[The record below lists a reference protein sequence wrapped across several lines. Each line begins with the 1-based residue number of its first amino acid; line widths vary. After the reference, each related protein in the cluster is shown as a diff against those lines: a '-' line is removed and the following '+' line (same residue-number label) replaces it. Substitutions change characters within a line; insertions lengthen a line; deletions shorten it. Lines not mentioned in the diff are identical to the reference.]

1 MQGNFKAGTDTD
13 AQWGYTS
20 AVKTAVKKKL
30 KISIVLHNL
39 FCVIVYLIKIKYPI
53 MTGIWTS
60 IDIYSYGKIRLQ
72 TDLNTKWI
80 AKPLRFLEPHWL
92 GQVLLFKH
100 HSKTFCA
107 TLGDMKK
114 C

>member
-20 AVKTAVKKKL
+20 AVKTAVKKI

-60 IDIYSYGKIRLQ
+60 IDIYSYGEIQLQ
-72 TDLNTKWI
+72 TNLNTKWI
-80 AKPLRFLEPHWL
+80 
-92 GQVLLFKH
+92 
-100 HSKTFCA
+100 
-107 TLGDMKK
+107 
-114 C
+114 